1 MRISSTLRAA
11 AVALTALAG
20 AGTATLATTT
30 YAHADSGYI
39 DFNVVKGGWII
50 GGQAGGGTLYF
61 HGRRYPISV
70 GGVSWGLVFGGSSTR
85 FRGRVTNIRRP
96 PDVAGVYG
104 AAGAGAAVGVGA
116 QIITLRNEKGATL
129 VLNGRQI
136 GLQVNADLS
145 GLAISM
151 R

>member
-1 MRISSTLRAA
+1 MRLSSGLRGAL
-11 AVALTALAG
+11 VALTALAG
-20 AGTATLATTT
+20 AAGLSTAAR
-30 YAHADSGYI
+30 ADSGYV
-39 DFNVVKGGWII
+39 DFNVVKGGWVI
-50 GGQAGGGTLYF
+50 GGQAGGGTLVF
-61 HGRRYPISV
+61 HGRRYPISI
-70 GGVSWGLVFGGSSTR
+70 GGVSWGIVFGGSSTH
-85 FRGRVTNIRRP
+85 FRGRVTHIRRAS
-96 PDVAGVYG
+96 DVAGVYG

-129 VLNGRQI
+129 ILNGKQI